1 MAASPTAVGSRPSR
15 AVLLAVTCLGQ
26 FMVLL
31 DNTIVGAALPDMQH
45 RLHTQLTGLQWIV
58 DAYVLL
64 VAMLLLSG
72 GVFADRFGRKRVYL
86 AGAVVFTAASV
97 LCALAPSL
105 GWLIAGRVLQGIGAS
120 ALSPASLAL
129 LVAAHPVP
137 QERVKAIG
145 LWAGFSGIGLAAGP
159 VAGGVLTEA
168 FGWPAI
174 FLVNLPIGVI
184 LLLAGLRHLDE
195 SRNPDA
201 PAIDIPGTVL
211 SVLAVGTLTYG
222 MIEGGARG
230 WTSPVILAS
239 FAASAIL
246 FAVFGAVEARRPA
259 PMLPLRL
266 FRQRLF
272 TVSNTAMVVMGFAL
286 MGSSFFFS
294 QFFVYVQGSSILRAG
309 LQTLPVSLTMVIV
322 SPFAGRLA
330 ARYGFRMVATVGLTL
345 AGGGLW
351 ALGLVHA
358 DTGYGNV
365 WWRLAIAGIGFALTL
380 SPLTG
385 AAIQAVS
392 PHEGGLASGISGTTR
407 QIGAVLGVALLGA
420 VVRARQS
427 GGASF
432 ETGLNSA
439 FIVAGIVT
447 LATAVFTGLWLARS
461 KPVEGTVVPG
471 RSSEAD
477 AVTEADV
484 ATNPNMAT
492 EANAVTNPGT
502 ITNPGA
508 VTNPAVVTDPDA
520 VTDANAVTEANAVN
534 AVPTSSR

>member
-1 MAASPTAVGSRPSR
+1 MAVSPAAEGSRRDR
-15 AVLLAVTCLGQ
+15 AVLLTVTCLGQ

-86 AGAVVFTAASV
+86 TGVAVFTAASV
-97 LCALAPSL
+97 ACSLAPST
-105 GWLIAGRVLQGIGAS
+105 GWLIAGRVLQGVGAA

-137 QERVKAIG
+137 RERIRAIG

-174 FLVNLPIGVI
+174 FLVNLPIGVV
-184 LLLAGLRHLDE
+184 LLLAGLRTLQE
-195 SRNPDA
+195 TRNPSA
-201 PAIDIPGTVL
+201 PAIDVPGTAL
-211 SVLAVGTLTYG
+211 SVVGVGALTYSL
-222 MIEGGARG
+222 IEGGARG
-230 WTSPVILAS
+230 WTSPAVLASSTAAVILL
-239 FAASAIL
+239 AA
-246 FAVFGAVEARRPA
+246 FVAVEARRRA

-272 TVSNTAMVVMGFAL
+272 TVSNTAMVVVGFAL

-309 LQTLPVSLTMVIV
+309 LQTLPTTLAMVIV
-322 SPFAGRLA
+322 SPYAGRLA
-330 ARYGFRMVATVGLTL
+330 ARYGFRAVVTVGLAV
-345 AGGGLW
+345 AGPGLL
-351 ALGLVHA
+351 ALGTVDA

-365 WWRLAIAGIGFALTL
+365 WWRLAVVGIGFALTM

-385 AAIQAVS
+385 AAIQAVA
-392 PHEGGLASGISGTTR
+392 PQEGGLASGISSTTR
-407 QIGAVLGVALLGA
+407 QIGAVLGVAVLGA
-420 VVRARQS
+420 VVRARQAD
-427 GGASF
+427 GASF
-432 ETGLNSA
+432 ESGLHSA
-439 FIVAGIVT
+439 FVVAGALT
-447 LATAVFTGLWLARS
+447 LATAVLTGVWLGRS
-461 KPVEGTVVPG
+461 KPAEEPAARHQSAGTSPVTTPN
-471 RSSEAD
+471 EAS
-477 AVTEADV
+477 TKK
-484 ATNPNMAT
+484 N
-492 EANAVTNPGT
+492 
-502 ITNPGA
+502 
-508 VTNPAVVTDPDA
+508 
-520 VTDANAVTEANAVN
+520 
-534 AVPTSSR
+534 

>member
-1 MAASPTAVGSRPSR
+1 MAASHAAVGSRSNR
-15 AVLLAVTCLGQ
+15 AVLLTVTCLGQ

-45 RLHTQLTGLQWIV
+45 RLHLQLTGLQWIV

-72 GVFADRFGRKRVYL
+72 GIFADRFGRKRVYL
-86 AGAVVFTAASV
+86 TGVVVFTAASV
-97 LCALAPSL
+97 LCSLAPSV
-105 GWLIAGRVLQGIGAS
+105 GWLVAGRVLQGIGAA

-129 LVAAHPVP
+129 LAAAYPVP
-137 QERVKAIG
+137 QERIKAIG

-159 VAGGVLTEA
+159 VAGGVLTDA

-174 FLVNLPIGVI
+174 FLVNLPIGVV
-184 LLLAGLRHLDE
+184 LLLVGLRSLE
-195 SRNPDA
+195 EARNPSA

-211 SVLAVGTLTYG
+211 SVLGVGALTYG
-222 MIEGGARG
+222 LIEGGARG
-230 WTSPVILAS
+230 WTSPVILGS
-239 FAASAIL
+239 FTAAVIL
-246 FAVFGAVEARRPA
+246 LAAFVAVEARRSA

-272 TVSNTAMVVMGFAL
+272 TVSNTAMVVVGFAL

-309 LQTLPVSLTMVIV
+309 LQTLPASLAMVIV
-322 SPFAGRLA
+322 SPYAGRLA
-330 ARYGFRMVATVGLTL
+330 ARYGFRVVVTAGLAL
-345 AGGGLW
+345 AGLGLL
-351 ALGLVHA
+351 ALGMVHA

-365 WWRLAIAGIGFALTL
+365 WWRLGVVGIGFALTM

-392 PHEGGLASGISGTTR
+392 PHEGGLASGISSTTR
-407 QIGAVLGVALLGA
+407 QIGAVLGVAVLGA
-420 VVRARQS
+420 IVRTRQS

-439 FIVAGIVT
+439 FVAAGAIT

-461 KPVEGTVVPG
+461 KPAEGSAAPQ
-471 RSSEAD
+471 RS
-477 AVTEADV
+477 
-484 ATNPNMAT
+484 
-492 EANAVTNPGT
+492 
-502 ITNPGA
+502 
-508 VTNPAVVTDPDA
+508 TDPDA
-520 VTDANAVTEANAVN
+520 VTTSNEASAI
-534 AVPTSSR
+534 SR